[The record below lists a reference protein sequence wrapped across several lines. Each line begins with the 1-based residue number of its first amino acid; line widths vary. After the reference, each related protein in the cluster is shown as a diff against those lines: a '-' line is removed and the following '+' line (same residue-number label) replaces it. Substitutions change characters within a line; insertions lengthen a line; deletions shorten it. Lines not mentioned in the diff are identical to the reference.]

1 MRRIRVAGAMALA
14 MAWTIPLAVVLPVA
28 PARAAPTA
36 AASADL
42 VLTHARIYTAAS
54 PEFAESMAV
63 TDGQVTYV
71 GDAAGLRAHMGPQTR
86 RVDAGGRLVLPGLV
100 DSHIHPI
107 DIVEGDQCDLHSRG
121 RTLRAIAAFVQAC
134 VQHYR
139 PARGQWLDVYGW
151 SISSNNTPDA
161 DHPTLRAAL
170 DKAAPNNP
178 VYLMGDDG
186 HRAAFNSAALA
197 LARNA
202 KGERVGLSARTLESD
217 FARYRLLVG
226 VDARGEPN
234 GEVNEVAQYL
244 LNQNHLNY
252 VELAVALAHPERI
265 PQRLNRA
272 GITAVLD
279 AATAPEGLPV
289 YERLLAS
296 GHMTMRA
303 TLAQYFNPEYNHD
316 AHGQI
321 DYAGMVARALAV
333 RARYASNP
341 LLRADFVKI
350 FADGVAE
357 GNPFA
362 TPPTLGNAAM
372 LQPYL
377 QPIFG
382 IDADGHASVTGYVDT
397 DSQLCRDVREHSDQF
412 GDIAA
417 FMRAQGFHP
426 AQCQLSNGK
435 LANDRSVILEMARR
449 MHLAGFN
456 LHIHVI
462 GDRAARTAL
471 DAIEAARVEDGN
483 SATHDSF
490 AHLQFVQPED
500 VARIGRDKLYVAF
513 TFWWGSANIDY
524 DMTIVPFLQ
533 HVAGNAYEN
542 RIVPGSYYFE
552 NTYAFRS
559 VQKAGGI
566 IVGGSDAPVG
576 TRDPQPFVNIGT
588 AVLRHATGDQPLNLA
603 QALTVREALAAYT
616 IDGAR
621 FLNREREFGSLEAG
635 KSADFIIVDRDVV
648 ALADGGKAE
657 QIAGTRVLETWFR
670 GQRVYRAGETASR

>member
-1 MRRIRVAGAMALA
+1 MRHTSTAAAMALA
-14 MAWTIPLAVVLPVA
+14 ALLPAVLAHAAV
-28 PARAAPTA
+28 PAAVPAEM
-36 AASADL
+36 
-42 VLTHARIYTAAS
+42 VLTHARIYTSAT
-54 PEFAESMAV
+54 PEFAEALAV
-63 TDGQVTYV
+63 SHGQLVYV
-71 GDAAGLRAHMGPQTR
+71 GDTAGLRAYIGPHTR
-86 RVDAGGRLVLPGLV
+86 RVDARGRLVLPGLV
-100 DSHIHPI
+100 DSHIHPV
-107 DIVEGDQCDLHSRG
+107 DIVSGDECDLHSGG
-121 RTLRAIAAFVQAC
+121 RTLRALAAFVHEC
-134 VQHYR
+134 VQRFR
-139 PARGQWLDVYGW
+139 PARDQWLDVYGW
-151 SISSNNTPDA
+151 SVSTSNTPDA
-161 DHPTLRAAL
+161 GFPTLRAAL
-170 DKAAPNNP
+170 DKAAPDNP

-226 VDARGEPN
+226 VDARGEPD
-234 GEVNEVAQYL
+234 GAVNEDAQYL
-244 LNQNHLNY
+244 LNQEHLNY

-265 PQRLNRA
+265 PQQLNRA

-303 TLAQYFNPEYNHD
+303 TLAQYFNPTYNHD
-316 AHGQI
+316 AAGQI
-321 DYAGMVARALAV
+321 DYAGMAARALAV

-362 TPPTLGNAAM
+362 TPPTLGDAAM

-382 IDADGHASVTGYVDT
+382 IDAKGHPSVTGYVDT
-397 DSQLCRDVREHSDQF
+397 DSPLCRDAREHAVQLQDT
-412 GDIAA
+412 AA
-417 FMRAQGFHP
+417 FMRAHGFHP
-426 AQCQLSNGK
+426 GQCQLSNGK
-435 LANDRSVILEMARR
+435 LANEPAVINEMARR

-471 DAIEAARVEDGN
+471 DAIEAARAADGN
-483 SATHDSF
+483 NRTHDSL

-513 TFWWGSANIDY
+513 TFWWASSNIDY
-524 DMTIVPFLQ
+524 DMTVVPFLQ

-542 RIVPGSYYFE
+542 RLVAGSYYFE
-552 NTYAFRS
+552 NTYPFRS

-566 IVGGSDAPVG
+566 VVGGSDAPVG
-576 TRDPQPFVNIGT
+576 TRDPQPFVNISTG
-588 AVLRHATGDQPLNLA
+588 VLRQATGDKPLNAA
-603 QALTVREALAAYT
+603 QALTVREAIAAYT

-621 FLNREREFGSLEAG
+621 FLGREGEFGSLETG
-635 KSADFIIVDRDVV
+635 KSADFIIVDRDVI
-648 ALADGGKAE
+648 ALADRGKAGD
-657 QIAGTRVLETWFR
+657 IAGTRVLETWFR
-670 GQRVYRAGETASR
+670 GQRVYRAGEAARN